1 MKAWLGKPRHHRYPH
16 QTTLRSL
23 AVTRLLAISLLLF
36 GELVT
41 SQTAFADL
49 PAPLARSTSLAEI
62 PDEDLAEISGQAL
75 LSVQKRIG
83 DGGFN
88 GDTGL
93 TFTRIAIGAKIE
105 VNANIEHLELG
116 NYPIPSEDGHF
127 WNVNGK
133 DADIKATNVSFGC
146 ISCPAGQQDMVMEDP
161 YIEFAYKND
170 GTVNR
175 KLVGVRIG
183 FDKLSGWLSG
193 NLESLSGDLSGELC
207 LFGSFACI
215 PGGSHGPRSGN
226 LTGSALGISASVPW
240 RILHALP
247 IGNVGNGDEA
257 RNFYFGFQT
266 QNLNYPKNGN
276 GPQEVA
282 KPGFWIN
289 LEDGLNLTLSSG
301 IGALFAKDNAYGP
314 IAPSVELTSIVASIA
329 GIPLWFPIIH
339 SPAVAAR
346 M

>member
-1 MKAWLGKPRHHRYPH
+1 MKAWLGRPKQHLHSIPQPTQSYSVGARLFALALLLLS
-16 QTTLRSL
+16 QTITNNNAL
-23 AVTRLLAISLLLF
+23 AASPELLAS
-36 GELVT
+36 
-41 SQTAFADL
+41 AA
-49 PAPLARSTSLAEI
+49 SLAEI
-62 PDEDLAEISGQAL
+62 SDEELAEVCGQAL
-75 LSVQKRIG
+75 ITVQKRIG
-83 DGGFN
+83 DGSFN
-88 GDTGL
+88 GDSGL

-116 NYPIPSEDGHF
+116 NYPIPYEDGHL
-127 WNVNGK
+127 WNVDGK
-133 DADIKATNVSFGC
+133 NADIKATNVSFGC
-146 ISCPAGQQDMVMEDP
+146 ISCPGEEDMVMEDP
-161 YIEFAYKND
+161 FVEFAYKND
-170 GTVNR
+170 GTANR

-226 LTGSALGISASVPW
+226 LTGSALGISASIPW

-247 IGNVGNGDEA
+247 IGNVGNGSEA
-257 RNFYFGFQT
+257 RNFYFGFQS

-314 IAPSVELTSIVASIA
+314 IAPSTELTSVVATIA
-329 GIPLWFPIIH
+329 GFPIWFPIIH
-339 SPAVAAR
+339 APAVAAR